1 MLKMKQLFSK
11 VLSPTDIEH
20 RLAVPSEILWAFEL
34 DEVDRAA
41 DFEVKDIAGK
51 KWQFRCSTRKK
62 DFHPKPVVSKG
73 WRRFVKDKRLQVG
86 DKVVLYKDDVE
97 GDSSFRIKTMKKVF
111 KLFGEDV
118 WLES

>member
-1 MLKMKQLFSK
+1 MKQLFSK

-20 RLAVPSEILWAFEL
+20 RLAVPSEILWAFDF
-34 DEVDRAA
+34 DEAHRCA
-41 DFEVKDIAGK
+41 DFQVKDKGGQ

-86 DKVVLYKDDVE
+86 DKVLLYKDFE
-97 GDSSFRIKTMKKVF
+97 CDSPYKIKTMKKVF
-111 KLFGEDV
+111 RLFGEEV

>member
-1 MLKMKQLFSK
+1 MKKLFSK

-20 RLAVPSEILWAFEL
+20 RLAVPSEILWAFEF
-34 DEVDRAA
+34 DDQARAA
-41 DFEVKDIAGK
+41 DFEVKDKTGQS
-51 KWQFRCSTRKK
+51 WQFRCSTRKK

-86 DKVVLYKDDVE
+86 DKVVFYKDVE
-97 GDSSFRIKTMKKVF
+97 GDSSSYKITTMKKVF
-111 KLFGEDV
+111 KLFGEEV